1 MQQASKQDPDL
12 FMNATTTF
20 IRESLKELYPTEE
33 VNSFSRWILE
43 EVCNL
48 SPQQQIL
55 YKDTQLSHSDEERI
69 RTIVKRLQKME
80 PLQYIIGKTEFYGL
94 NFEVNPSVLIPRPE
108 TEELVHMI
116 LQTEKKSGLH
126 VLDIGT
132 GSGCIAISL
141 AKHLTGAIVH
151 AIDISEKALATARVN
166 ATQNKATVEFV
177 QADILSEKS
186 TGIFTHSTLDI
197 IVSNPPYIKENEKT
211 TMLDNVLLYEPHQA
225 LFVPD
230 NEPLLFY
237 RRIADIGCDLLK
249 KDGRLYFEINAAC
262 GTMILDMLEKKGY
275 NHLAMIQDLSGKD
288 RFIKAIK

>member
-1 MQQASKQDPDL
+1 
-12 FMNATTTF
+12 MNATTTF

-33 VNSFSRWILE
+33 INSFSRWILE
-43 EVCNL
+43 EICNL

-55 YKDTQLSHSDEERI
+55 RKDTQLSHFDKERI

-126 VLDIGT
+126 VLDIGS
-132 GSGCIAISL
+132 GSGCIAVSL
-141 AKHLTGAIVH
+141 AKHLTNATVH
-151 AIDISEKALATARVN
+151 AIDISEKAIATARIN
-166 ATQNKATVEFV
+166 ATQNKATVEFI
-177 QADILSEKS
+177 QADILSGKS
-186 TGIFTHSTLDI
+186 TGITHHSLDL

-230 NEPLLFY
+230 NDPLLFY
-237 RRIADIGCDLLK
+237 RRIADIGRDLLK
-249 KDGRLYFEINAAC
+249 KDGRLYFEINTAC
-262 GTMILDMLEKKGY
+262 GAITLEMLKEQGY
-275 NHLAMIQDLSGKD
+275 NHLELIQDLSGRD
-288 RFIKAIK
+288 RFIKAIHK